1 MDDEVHLTSGGAEL
15 GAQHSGLAPGP
26 AKASG
31 DLCRV
36 QLDTLHK
43 YYKMS
48 ESEAEEGQ
56 ELRWRRRFLGISW
69 CRGGKFI
76 LFLMYVLIC
85 QWFCCDGN
93 QPEKCGHEP

>member
-43 YYKMS
+43 YYPLVIYYS
-48 ESEAEEGQ
+48 H
-56 ELRWRRRFLGISW
+56 
-69 CRGGKFI
+69 GK
-76 LFLMYVLIC
+76 
-85 QWFCCDGN
+85 
-93 QPEKCGHEP
+93 